1 MIIGK
6 PRGGCGRHS
15 CCRTF
20 WSTRYFLTT
29 STKVVLMLKSLTLV
43 KMVAYVLSCGYEAV
57 MLPLYTVPHSMV
69 IGNLE
74 KKVTPETVYFLKSPI
89 KK

>member
-1 MIIGK
+1 
-6 PRGGCGRHS
+6 
-15 CCRTF
+15 
-20 WSTRYFLTT
+20 
-29 STKVVLMLKSLTLV
+29 MLKSLTLV